1 VYELPK
7 AILHFKVIMKDKWI
21 NMGHEEDELKPFIEP
36 KLDVTDE
43 KRIDLLVS
51 KLVLLFLW
59 SFLSY

>member
-1 VYELPK
+1 
-7 AILHFKVIMKDKWI
+7 MKDKWI